1 MNSRTQCEIICKVSG
16 MRLWLTHIQF
26 LQGEVGHHLPRHG
39 IFRRVSIIPPRYSR
53 RSVSVHARRACQC
66 TAVWYS
72 VVMDSAVGVM
82 AAVLGT
88 NAAVVSI
95 PVDCTGGWM
104 MALAAR
110 MASKATLGRQG
121 AGGKLVW
128 PRVQWKGSIPSGK
141 QTTKLVFNYKVT
153 KTKNIFDE

>member
-1 MNSRTQCEIICKVSG
+1 
-16 MRLWLTHIQF
+16 
-26 LQGEVGHHLPRHG
+26 
-39 IFRRVSIIPPRYSR
+39 
-53 RSVSVHARRACQC
+53 
-66 TAVWYS
+66 
-72 VVMDSAVGVM
+72 MDSAVGVM

-121 AGGKLVW
+121 AGGELVW
-128 PRVQWKGSIPSGK
+128 PRVQ
-141 QTTKLVFNYKVT
+141 
-153 KTKNIFDE
+153 